1 MLRGDNE
8 PQGHLLLTLHHHDR
22 LHHRFGLE
30 SGQEALEPPSESQD
44 WMEDQRVRGAG
55 KSHSE
60 LQSTPCLWCVRV
72 AVCTQIST
80 YRSLNKTQKSVLVVS
95 RGPGTLEPKAM
106 VIWHMWAQLRGPAL
120 RLYWMRSAR
129 SQ

>member
-55 KSHSE
+55 DTGRK
-60 LQSTPCLWCVRV
+60 
-72 AVCTQIST
+72 
-80 YRSLNKTQKSVLVVS
+80 
-95 RGPGTLEPKAM
+95 PGVGQDGEG
-106 VIWHMWAQLRGPAL
+106 QRNQEDG
-120 RLYWMRSAR
+120 
-129 SQ
+129 